1 MVRRRNQNVIAIPN
15 IRYYE
20 VKNPPSL
27 FPIDWEEKYGEDRVR
42 YELEPIYDSDGNYLG
57 TKENVYVVME
67 EIVGYRF
74 MKRKLTAEEQKEKSK
89 IKPRKL
95 FETYSDMVKREEEEN
110 VKWKISCHIYKS

>member
-1 MVRRRNQNVIAIPN
+1 MGRRKNPNVICIPN

-27 FPIDWEEKYGEDRVR
+27 FPINWEEKYGEDRVR
-42 YELEPIYDSDGNYLG
+42 YEMEPIYDKDGNYLE

-67 EIVGYRF
+67 EVIGYRF
-74 MKRKLTAEEQKEKSK
+74 MKRKLTVEEQKEKSK

-95 FETYSDMVKREEEEN
+95 FETYSDMVEREEEKNARKEIESSN
-110 VKWKISCHIYKS
+110 LL

>member
-1 MVRRRNQNVIAIPN
+1 MGRRKNPNVICIPN

-27 FPIDWEEKYGEDRVR
+27 FPINWEEKYGEDRVR
-42 YELEPIYDSDGNYLG
+42 YEMEPIYDKDGNYLE

-67 EIVGYRF
+67 EVIGYRF

-95 FETYSDMVKREEEEN
+95 FETYSDIKRKEEEEN
-110 VKWKISCHIYKS
+110 ERKKIESGDLL

>member
-1 MVRRRNQNVIAIPN
+1 MGRRKNPNVIAIPN

-57 TKENVYVVME
+57 TKENIYVVME
-67 EIVGYRF
+67 
-74 MKRKLTAEEQKEKSK
+74 LTAEEQKEKSK

-110 VKWKISCHIYKS
+110 VK